1 MRPLH
6 TRTSSTTPFGRA
18 AAFGL
23 AAACVL
29 ALTARTAPAQASG
42 RAPATRATGAWSAV
56 DQALGRKGA
65 AQPGGVMRYSFPRSD
80 LQVTAN
86 GVQLKPAL
94 ALGSWVAFKDA
105 GGGHAMVM
113 GDLVLTEDEVAPVM
127 RSLQQS
133 GVEQTAL
140 HNHVLGESPRV
151 MYMHVAGHDDPVKL
165 AQAVRTALAQ
175 TQTPLDEQPATTP
188 SAGDK
193 GDAAGAGGAPGGQ
206 AAGAS
211 APGALDLD
219 TAAVARALGV
229 SGKVNGGV
237 YQVSVPRRETIR
249 EGGRE
254 VPPSMGVATAI
265 NFQPTG
271 SGKAAITG
279 DFVMTAAEVNPV
291 IRSLEEHGIT
301 VTALHSHM
309 LTESPRLFFMHFWAN
324 DNAVTLARGL
334 RAALDKTNSR
344 RGQAP

>member
-1 MRPLH
+1 MPQQSH
-6 TRTSSTTPFGRA
+6 QQSQTQTSTATPFRRA

-23 AAACVL
+23 AAACAL
-29 ALTARTAPAQASG
+29 ALTVRTAPAQAGG
-42 RAPATRATGAWSAV
+42 RAPAARTTPDWSAV

-94 ALGSWVAFKDA
+94 ALGSWVAFKNA
-105 GGGHAMVM
+105 GGGHAMMM

-127 RSLQQS
+127 RALQQA

-165 AQAVRTALAQ
+165 AQAVRTALGQ
-175 TQTPLDEQPATTP
+175 SKTPLDQQP
-188 SAGDK
+188 
-193 GDAAGAGGAPGGQ
+193 AGAGALGV
-206 AAGAS
+206 
-211 APGALDLD
+211 LDLD

-271 SGKAAITG
+271 GGKAAITG

-291 IRSLEEHGIT
+291 IHALEESGIT

-309 LTESPRLFFMHFWAN
+309 LTETPRLFFMHFWAN
-324 DNAVTLARGL
+324 DDAVTLARGL

-344 RGQAP
+344 RATASQ